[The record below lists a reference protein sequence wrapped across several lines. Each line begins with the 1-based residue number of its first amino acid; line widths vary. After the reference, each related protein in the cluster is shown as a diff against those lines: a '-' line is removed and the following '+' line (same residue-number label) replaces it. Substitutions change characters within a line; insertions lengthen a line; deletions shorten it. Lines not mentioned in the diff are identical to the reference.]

1 MFSRESDLRGT
12 HPILD
17 WIIMAFTHVHSGNRG
32 RDSSRCTRRERIFL
46 QVFAGILLLLLSLG
60 GTAVSGS
67 DVAGIILPDY
77 HHVDITLAHNAG
89 SNYIKFDGGGLNA
102 LHLTTRPSEPYGQVT
117 TTESESG
124 TFYISDTGGRGFFD
138 DLILMV
144 AVRGDVPDDYSVHI
158 RASGYRWEPTAIL
171 NMPPAADNV
180 SYAYGSID
188 DTFTATDFIYGP
200 QSWRPYNGPDY
211 PFYSGQ
217 DLTSADETFRF
228 MFIDLKVGALGPNS
242 QLPGLTDNGMAKIE
256 YQISGDPRFTVFN
269 VYGWCNQSNQGKG
282 ISWTND
288 VSGLSQSGL
297 SGYSVL
303 PPEAPAA
310 GGDQAGSTDSTASSG
325 QGGSGTGYD
334 GTTLTQG
341 EPSLINGS
349 VLLFT
354 TEGQAVTLD
363 GLKST
368 EFRFDVTLPPGGSIQ
383 DGFISL
389 YATGGRDTTSGR
401 GVLPDLDVSLD
412 GTPLSSPRTYK
423 DTAGGTDG
431 PVAATLVY
439 TLPAGMSSGG
449 HVLTVK
455 NRNTGTRI
463 TVPGAAMAVFFKDDS
478 GAITLVSFT
487 EGCDIIR
494 GEASGVNEVSTT
506 SVFKDGTVPGKPDS
520 ASLVLINT
528 GTVPVSLSPLRFY
541 FNRETVNATSTDTS
555 GPVEIRTFD
564 VTGLVKPSMNS
575 LSVSVVPVDPKER
588 SSTETRNAI
597 LLYTYLPK
605 QQQAAA
611 PATPTMQAPEKTM
624 IPATVSAT
632 AFPSPVT
639 TAGPAAGTGDSGD
652 EGVFGMLPGP
662 IRDILDGIFGAIF
675 AIGGVETPETGQ
687 GADQAQ
693 TGTPGNVQE
702 GNSQTPENTEY
713 TGSGQTGAGLSGNAD
728 GVVFSGDSPQEQAD
742 SGAVPGESASADGAT
757 DSVSSDDRNNP
768 WVTGQETGAGTA
780 DDEWVTGSQGVT
792 SPYGGIYVSSI
803 PSGATI
809 TIDGKSLNAAT
820 PKAVFGLREG
830 SHTVRISNEQGLFPV
845 TDQPV
850 WVYRGLLSTVTFDT
864 TPGMRK
870 PVNVVSDTFSGD
882 QYTVNGKYPVYTIP
896 SGVTLRKSGSYLTIR
911 HDGSYVSREISDFIN
926 SGATV
931 EIRPSQ
937 TSFGAV
943 RVNSDPAGADVLV
956 DGFLSAE
963 KTPCVIPNLSEGRH
977 TFSVSMLGYLPGEQT
992 VTVLDDPS
1000 ADIDGETMLR
1010 LSPYAYGELVVESTP
1025 PGAAVQIDKVNS
1037 RQTTPFVFSYMTIG
1051 SYSMTVT
1058 YEGRV
1063 KSVDFD
1069 ITPETRLVYSFDF
1082 DRDTVQHRSERM

>member
-17 WIIMAFTHVHSGNRG
+17 WIIMAFSYVHSGT
-32 RDSSRCTRRERIFL
+32 RDRDALMYTPRERIFL
-46 QVFAGILLLLLSLG
+46 QVFAGILLVLLSLG

-77 HHVDITLAHNAG
+77 HHIDITLAHNAG

-102 LHLTTRPSEPYGQVT
+102 LHLTTSPSEPYGQVT

-144 AVRGDVPDDYSVHI
+144 AVRGDVPDDYAVHI
-158 RASGYRWEPTAIL
+158 RASGYRWEPTAVL
-171 NMPPAADNV
+171 NMPPDVGNITYV
-180 SYAYGSID
+180 YSSIGE
-188 DTFTATDFIYGP
+188 TFTATDFIYGP

-217 DLTSADETFRF
+217 DLTSTDETFRF

-242 QLPGLTDNGMAKIE
+242 QLSGLTDNGMAKIE
-256 YQISGDPRFTVFN
+256 YQITGDPRFTVFN

-310 GGDQAGSTDSTASSG
+310 GGDQAGSTDSTVKYES
-325 QGGSGTGYD
+325 GGSGTGYD

-349 VLLFT
+349 VLIFT
-354 TEGQAVTLD
+354 TESPAATLD
-363 GLKST
+363 GLKSA
-368 EFRFDVTLPPGGSIQ
+368 EFRFNVTLVAGGTPQ
-383 DGFISL
+383 DGFLAL
-389 YATGGRDTTSGR
+389 YGTGGKDTTSGR

-431 PVAATLVY
+431 PVAVTWIYSLPPRIATGEHL
-439 TLPAGMSSGG
+439 LS
-449 HVLTVK
+449 VK

-463 TVPGAAMAVFFKDDS
+463 NIPGAAMAVFLKDDS
-478 GAITLVSFT
+478 GTVTLVSFT

-494 GEASGVNEVSTT
+494 AEASGVSEVSTT
-506 SVFKDGTVPGKPDS
+506 SVFKDGTVPGKPDR
-520 ASLVLINT
+520 ALLVLVNT
-528 GTVPVSLSPLRFY
+528 GTVPVTSSPLRFY
-541 FNRETVNATSTDTS
+541 FNRETVNATLSATS

-611 PATPTMQAPEKTM
+611 PATPAVQATEKTV
-624 IPATVSAT
+624 IPTTVRAT
-632 AFPSPVT
+632 ASPSPVM
-639 TAGPAAGTGDSGD
+639 TAGPAAGSGDSSDG
-652 EGVFGMLPGP
+652 GVFGMLPGP

-675 AIGGVETPETGQ
+675 AIGGVETPETGT
-687 GADQAQ
+687 GADHISE
-693 TGTPGNVQE
+693 GPSGNAQE
-702 GNSQTPENTEY
+702 GNGQTPENTEY
-713 TGSGQTGAGLSGNAD
+713 TESSPHQADISGNPE
-728 GVVFSGDSPQEQAD
+728 GVVLTGDSSQEPAD
-742 SGAVPGESASADGAT
+742 SGTVPGESASADAAT
-757 DSVSSDDRNNP
+757 GSVPPDDQNNP
-768 WVTGQETGAGTA
+768 WITGQETGAGSA
-780 DDEWVTGSQGVT
+780 DDWVTGAQSVS

-830 SHTVRISNEQGLFPV
+830 SHTVRISNEQGLFSV

-864 TPGMRK
+864 APGMRK

-911 HDGSYVSREISDFIN
+911 HDGCYISREISDFIN

-931 EIRPSQ
+931 EIRPSE

-943 RVNSDPAGADVLV
+943 RVNSDPAGADMLV
-956 DGFLSAE
+956 DGFPYAE
-963 KTPCVIPNLSEGRH
+963 KTPCVVPNLSEGRH
-977 TFSVSMLGYLPGEQT
+977 TISVSMLGYLPGEQI

-1058 YEGRV
+1058 YGGTV

-1069 ITPETRLVYSFDF
+1069 ITPGTRLVYSFDF
-1082 DRDTVQHRSERM
+1082 DRDTVRHRSERM

>member
-12 HPILD
+12 RPILD
-17 WIIMAFTHVHSGNRG
+17 WIIMAFTHMHSGTRG
-32 RDSSRCTRRERIFL
+32 RNAPMITRRERIFL

-102 LHLTTRPSEPYGQVT
+102 LHLTTSPSEVYGQVT

-144 AVRGDVPDDYSVHI
+144 AVRGDVPDDYAVHV
-158 RASGYRWEPTAIL
+158 RASGYRWEPTAVL
-171 NMPPAADNV
+171 NMPPGVGNV
-180 SYAYGSID
+180 TYVYGSIGE
-188 DTFTATDFIYGP
+188 TFTATDFIYGP

-217 DLTSADETFRF
+217 DLTGTDETFRF

-242 QLPGLTDNGMAKIE
+242 QLSGLTDNGMAKVE
-256 YQISGDPRFTVFN
+256 YQITGDPALRSSMCT
-269 VYGWCNQSNQGKG
+269 GGTTSRTRGRG
-282 ISWTND
+282 SPGRTM
-288 VSGLSQSGL
+288 SPGLSQSGL

-303 PPEAPAA
+303 PPETASS
-310 GGDQAGSTDSTASSG
+310 GGDQAGSTDSTVKYES
-325 QGGSGTGYD
+325 GGSGTGYD

-354 TEGQAVTLD
+354 TESPVASLD
-363 GLKST
+363 GLKSA
-368 EFRFDVTLPPGGSIQ
+368 EFRFNVTLVPGGTPQ
-383 DGFISL
+383 GGFLAL
-389 YATGGRDTTSGR
+389 YGTGGKDTTSGR
-401 GVLPDLDVSLD
+401 GMLPDLDISLD
-412 GTPLSSPRTYK
+412 GMPLSAPRTYR

-431 PVAATLVY
+431 PVAATWIY
-439 TLPAGMSSGG
+439 SLPPGISTGEHLLS
-449 HVLTVK
+449 VK

-463 TVPGAAMAVFFKDDS
+463 TIPGAAMAVFSKDDS
-478 GAITLVSFT
+478 GTVTLVSFT

-494 GEASGVNEVSTT
+494 AEASGVSEVSTT
-506 SVFKDGTVPGKPDS
+506 SVFKDGTAPGKPDS
-520 ASLVLINT
+520 ASLVLVNT
-528 GTVPVSLSPLRFY
+528 GTVPVSSSPLRFY

-588 SSTETRNAI
+588 SYTETRNAI

-605 QQQAAA
+605 QQQSAA
-611 PATPTMQAPEKTM
+611 PATPTVQSPEKTV
-624 IPATVSAT
+624 IPTTVRAT
-632 AFPSPVT
+632 ASPSPVT
-639 TAGPAAGTGDSGD
+639 TAGQAAGSGDSGD
-652 EGVFGMLPGP
+652 GGVFGMLPGP

-675 AIGGVETPETGQ
+675 AIGGVETPETGT
-687 GADQAQ
+687 GVDQVSA
-693 TGTPGNVQE
+693 GPSGNAQE
-702 GNSQTPENTEY
+702 GNGQTAENTEY
-713 TGSGQTGAGLSGNAD
+713 TGSSPLQADHSGNPE
-728 GVVFSGDSPQEQAD
+728 GVVLTEDSSQEPAD
-742 SGAVPGESASADGAT
+742 SGAVPGESASADAAT
-757 DSVSSDDRNNP
+757 GSVSSDDQNNP

-780 DDEWVTGSQGVT
+780 DDDWITGAQEVS

-830 SHTVRISNEQGLFPV
+830 SHTVRISNEQGLFSV

-850 WVYRGLLSTVTFDT
+850 WVYRGLLSTVAFDT
-864 TPGMRK
+864 APGMRK
-870 PVNVVSDTFSGD
+870 PVSVVSDTFSGD

-896 SGVTLRKSGSYLTIR
+896 SGVTLRKSGSYLTIL
-911 HDGSYVSREISDFIN
+911 HDGCYVSREISDFIN

-956 DGFLSAE
+956 DGFPYTE
-963 KTPCVIPNLSEGRH
+963 KTPCVVPNLSEGRH

-1000 ADIDGETMLR
+1000 ANVDGEVMLR
-1010 LSPYAYGELVVESTP
+1010 LSPYAYGELAVESTP
-1025 PGAAVQIDKVNS
+1025 PGATVQIDKVNS

-1058 YEGRV
+1058 YGGTV

-1069 ITPETRLVYSFDF
+1069 ITPGTRLVYSFDF
-1082 DRDTVQHRSERM
+1082 DRDTVRHRSERM